1 MFVKC
6 DVKIVIWKMCYVN
19 VVLFSCVFV
28 QIKLVSE
35 LAYACMLAIA
45 GLYIQSE
52 SLLFEGYTIYT
63 RYIYNP

>member
-28 QIKLVSE
+28 QIKLFSE
-35 LAYACMLAIA
+35 LVYACMLAIA
-45 GLYIQSE
+45 GLYIMYNTSYLRDTQYIQS
-52 SLLFEGYTIYT
+52 
-63 RYIYNP
+63 IYNP